1 MRTVQF
7 SAIKALHPASRTTIG
22 LTLLLI
28 CLATVLVYRA
38 GLQGPFLFDDG
49 PNITQNSAV
58 QIDALTWNKLAAAAF
73 SYGGESFK
81 RAISMSSFALNHY
94 FTGLDPFGFKVT
106 NLLIHLLNGLAL
118 FLLVR
123 RILPVLTQS
132 QAMAMPALHA
142 SWISLAVCAAWLLH
156 PINLTSVLYV
166 VQRMTSL
173 AAFFCLWSMVL
184 YVAGRIKMNEGMP
197 LRGGSLILAG
207 LIGGT
212 LLAVQAKE
220 NGVLLPLFL
229 WIIEWTIFRFKTRT
243 PGTRHFLYLLYALC
257 VGLPVLVASIFIATQ
272 WDWIT
277 NSYASRTFTLEERI
291 LTEPRVIW
299 FYIKLIL
306 LPTPGEFSIF
316 HDDIT
321 LSAGVL
327 RPWTTLPAL
336 GGIVALVAAAVW
348 IRRKAP
354 VFSLGILLYFA
365 GHSIESSLIGLEI
378 VHEHRNYLPGVGILL
393 ILFYYLIIL
402 FRRIGRVT
410 AGYAISALVIGLFTL
425 STIIRADNWSN
436 LVDLAHFNAYF
447 HPDSSRTQYQ
457 LGLINLILME
467 KTQANPQQYREK
479 AWGSFSRSAELN
491 ATHAVGSRLAML
503 YMAGKQNDL
512 LTRVHLDKLT
522 QDLREVPT
530 THLGVANLVNLFEC
544 VSAKE
549 CQLSDELMD
558 SLLRSILANTTLS
571 DKNRSIILA
580 AAAEYALNYQGL
592 TTAIKYAGESVA
604 AYPEEPQHT
613 LNLAMLLIYDG
624 ELQQARRLLKRV
636 ETMDRFKVFET
647 NRLNLETK
655 LDEKI
660 GSTGKNGNKQKRAE

>member
-1 MRTVQF
+1 M
-7 SAIKALHPASRTTIG
+7 G
-22 LTLLLI
+22 LALLLI

-58 QIDALTWNKLAAAAF
+58 QIDALSWNKLAAAAA

-81 RAISMSSFALNHY
+81 RAISMTSFALNYY
-94 FTGLDPFGFKVT
+94 FTGLDSFGFKVT

-123 RILPVLTQS
+123 RILSALMQRRAI
-132 QAMAMPALHA
+132 AMSALHA
-142 SWISLAVCAAWLLH
+142 NWISLAVCAAWLLH

-173 AAFFCLWSMVL
+173 AAFFSLWGMVL
-184 YVAGRIKMNEGMP
+184 YVSGRIKMNEGMP
-197 LRGGSLILAG
+197 LRGGALIFAG

-212 LLAVQAKE
+212 LLAMQAKE

-229 WIIEWTIFRFKTRT
+229 WIIEWIIFRFKTT
-243 PGTRHFLYLLYALC
+243 SPGARHFLYLLFGLC
-257 VGLPVLVASIFIATQ
+257 VGLPAMIASIYIASH

-277 NSYASRTFTLEERI
+277 NSYTSRTFTLEERI
-291 LTEPRVIW
+291 LTETRVIW

-316 HDDIT
+316 HDDIA
-321 LSAGVL
+321 LSAGLL

-336 GGIVALVAAAVW
+336 GGIVALMVAAVW

-378 VHEHRNYLPGVGILL
+378 VHEHRNYLPGTGILL
-393 ILFYYLIIL
+393 IIFYYLMIL
-402 FRRIGRVT
+402 SKRIGRVV
-410 AGYAISALVIGLFTL
+410 AGNAISALVIGLITL
-425 STIIRADNWSN
+425 STVIRADNWSN

-467 KTQANPQQYREK
+467 KTQVNPQQYREK
-479 AWGSFSRSAELN
+479 AWDSFRRSAELN
-491 ATHAVGSRLAML
+491 ATHAMGGQLAML

-512 LTRVHLDKLT
+512 LARVHLEKLL
-522 QDLREVPT
+522 QDLREVPI
-530 THLGVANLVNLFEC
+530 THLGVANVVNLFEC

-549 CQLSDELMD
+549 CQLPDELMD
-558 SLLRSILANTTLS
+558 SQLRSILANTTLS
-571 DKNRSIILA
+571 NKNRAKILA

-592 TTAIKYAGESVA
+592 STAIKYAGEALA
-604 AYPEEPQHT
+604 ANPKEPQHY
-613 LNLAMLLIYDG
+613 LNLAMLLNYDG
-624 ELQQARRLLKRV
+624 DLQQARRLLKRV
-636 ETMDRFKVFET
+636 ETMDRFKAFET
-647 NRLNLETK
+647 ERLNLETK
-655 LDEKI
+655 LNDKN
-660 GSTGKNGNKQKRAE
+660 GATGENGNKQERLE